1 MVSTNASFAMIGWEG
16 IKLLCVNYLMSA
28 CDSATTRGQ
37 SRSTLL
43 LLQLIC
49 PFHLIHY
56 SLFTTFNGRKVHLNL
71 AGNLKE
77 MEIERPG
84 YTCVAVQ
91 ANVMRP
97 TANHLQL
104 IRTSRTNSTY
114 SQFLPQLI

>member
-16 IKLLCVNYLMSA
+16 IKLLCANSLMSA

-56 SLFTTFNGRKVHLNL
+56 SL
-71 AGNLKE
+71 
-77 MEIERPG
+77 
-84 YTCVAVQ
+84 
-91 ANVMRP
+91 
-97 TANHLQL
+97 L
-104 IRTSRTNSTY
+104 I
-114 SQFLPQLI
+114 